1 MKISVLL
8 KWTGVSFV
16 VLSLLLVSGV
26 LLLQSNF
33 RHVDEAKSRQ
43 AEFKQLGIDLAD
55 SSKLLTNE
63 ARQYVQFGDK
73 VHYDNYWRE
82 VNETKTRD
90 RVVARLKELGAP
102 QQELDL
108 IEQAKQNSDTLVST
122 EDAAM
127 KAVEN
132 KDFDQARKLM
142 FGQEYN
148 EAVKRIM
155 APIDQFQ
162 TMMNSRAESDTAAA
176 ESQFDTVLYA
186 VIGIVIV
193 VSVTMILFVVLLF
206 RKIKPLRLVVDKLGQ
221 LAENEGDLTARLP
234 VTSKDEIGELSGSFN
249 RMLGNYQ
256 QFVRDIM
263 SSAQS
268 VSAAAMQIS
277 ATTEEMASGT
287 QSQSHAAITINELFR
302 ELTAGMDTVA
312 RNAEQ
317 AAGLSEQATKI
328 AQEGGSVIFASIE
341 GMTALNAQM
350 SLLAQDSDR
359 IGEIIE
365 VIDEIADQTN
375 LLALNAAIEAAR
387 AGEQGRGF
395 AVVADEVRKLAERSG
410 AATKQISGIIKG
422 MQNNTKLSVAAVE
435 NAVVS
440 SQQSGQAFDHIMSIV
455 KDTSYKITEIAA
467 ATEEQTAQSSDVLS
481 SVEGIAATSEQ
492 SAAAAQETASS
503 TQSLAHMAEKL
514 QTYVGAFRV

>member
-8 KWTGVSFV
+8 KWTGVAFV
-16 VLSLLLVSGV
+16 VLSVLLVGGV

-33 RHVDEAKSRQ
+33 RDVHEAKTRQ
-43 AEFKQLGIDLAD
+43 AEFKQLGFDLVN
-55 SSKLLTNE
+55 SSKLLTDE
-63 ARQYVQFGDK
+63 ARAYVQFGDK

-90 RVVARLKELGAP
+90 RVVSRLTELGAP
-102 QQELDL
+102 KQELDL
-108 IEQAKQNSDTLVST
+108 IERAKQNSDTLVST
-122 EDAAM
+122 EEAAM
-127 KAVEN
+127 KAVEG
-132 KDFDQARKLM
+132 KKFEAARELM
-142 FGQEYN
+142 FGKEYN

-155 APIDQFQ
+155 SPIDQFQ
-162 TMMNSRAESDTAAA
+162 TMMNSRAEGDTAAA
-176 ESQFDTVLYA
+176 EKRFDTVLYA
-186 VIGIVIV
+186 VIVIVIV
-193 VSVTMILFVVLLF
+193 VSVSMILFVALLF

-287 QSQSHAAITINELFR
+287 QNQSHATITINELFR

-317 AAGLSEQATKI
+317 AAVLSEQATKI
-328 AQEGGSVIFASIE
+328 AQDGGSVIFASIE

-350 SLLAQDSDR
+350 TLLAHNSEQ
-359 IGEIIE
+359 IGDIIE
-365 VIDEIADQTN
+365 VIDEIAAQTN

-395 AVVADEVRKLAERSG
+395 AVVADEVRKLAERSA
-410 AATKQISGIIKG
+410 AATKQITGIIEG

-435 NAVVS
+435 NGVVS
-440 SQQSGQAFDHIMSIV
+440 SQQSGKAFDQILSIV

-467 ATEEQTAQSSDVLS
+467 ATEEQTAQSSDVLG
-481 SVEGIAATSEQ
+481 SVEAIAATSQ
-492 SAAAAQETASS
+492 QTAAATQETAASA
-503 TQSLAHMAEKL
+503 QSLAHMAEKL